1 MKTNTDLLIDN
12 AIDNIIDLAIRED
25 VGDGDHTSLACIPHG
40 ARGRMKLLVKEAGV
54 IAGIDVA
61 KRIFAKLDKDI
72 IMEPLM
78 ADGMPVKSGDVAFYV
93 EGNIISLLQAER
105 LALNFMQRM
114 SGIATQTATYTAQ
127 LAGLKA
133 QVIDTRKTTPGL
145 RVLEKMAVALGGG
158 GNHRMGLYDMIL
170 IKDNH
175 VDFSGGIEQ
184 AIRNVQSYL
193 ARTGRSLRI
202 EVEVRSLADVQAVL
216 ALGGVH
222 RIMLD
227 NFSVPDTYTA
237 VQLIGGQYEV
247 ESSGGITLANLRR
260 YAECGVD
267 YISVGALTHQ
277 IKSLDLSLKA
287 VS

>member
-1 MKTNTDLLIDN
+1 
-12 AIDNIIDLAIRED
+12 
-25 VGDGDHTSLACIPHG
+25 
-40 ARGRMKLLVKEAGV
+40 
-54 IAGIDVA
+54 
-61 KRIFAKLDKDI
+61 
-72 IMEPLM
+72 
-78 ADGMPVKSGDVAFYV
+78 
-93 EGNIISLLQAER
+93 
-105 LALNFMQRM
+105 M
-114 SGIATQTATYTAQ
+114 SGIATQTAFYTAQ
-127 LAGLKA
+127 LAGLNT

-158 GNHRMGLYDMIL
+158 GNHRMGLYDMML

-175 VDFSGGIEQ
+175 VDFSGGLEQ
-184 AIRNVQSYL
+184 AIRNANSYL

-202 EVEVRSLADVQAVL
+202 EVEVRSLADVQTVL
-216 ALGGVH
+216 ALGNVH

-227 NFSVPDTYTA
+227 NFSVADTYAA
-237 VQLIGGQYEV
+237 VQLINGQYEV

-267 YISVGALTHQ
+267 YISVGALTHH